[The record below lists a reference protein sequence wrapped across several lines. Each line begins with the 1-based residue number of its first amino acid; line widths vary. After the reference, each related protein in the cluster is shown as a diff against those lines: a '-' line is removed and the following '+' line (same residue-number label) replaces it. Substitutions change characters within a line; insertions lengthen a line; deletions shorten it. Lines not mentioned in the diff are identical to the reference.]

1 MKRGKARRNFHSVR
15 QRIKPKNR
23 QPEAKTAYIRK
34 SNQNRVGGK
43 RGTVLGIPERADFQF
58 KRAEKAQAKA
68 DKLKGKAE
76 KAQNKLP
83 HKRKVKKQRV
93 YDEKKKKA
101 KTRLKFEKEIKPQ
114 SDIYHRSPVKN
125 AADMAGMTVL
135 NKAPF
140 KSERNRTRKYRN

>member
-34 SNQNRVGGK
+34 KQSKQSRRK
-43 RGTVLGIPERADFQF
+43 TPILFLDIPEKGDFQF

-83 HKRKVKKQRV
+83 HKRKVKK
-93 YDEKKKKA
+93 
-101 KTRLKFEKEIKPQ
+101 
-114 SDIYHRSPVKN
+114 
-125 AADMAGMTVL
+125 AACL
-135 NKAPF
+135 
-140 KSERNRTRKYRN
+140 